1 MSRPMV
7 MGILNVTPDS
17 FYDGGRYMSQRD
29 IERRIETIITEGA
42 DIIDI
47 GAYSTRPGAREISEE
62 DEWQRLQRGLKTI
75 YEIYPDAIVSVDTFR
90 SGIARRAVD
99 IGAAMI
105 NDISGGDLDSGM
117 YDTMAE
123 LHVPYV
129 VMHMQG
135 TPRTMQESPSYDNVT
150 NDVIS
155 DLSIKVSQLRKRGVK
170 DIIIDP
176 GFGFGKKITDNY
188 QLLNSIEKFAI
199 FEKPIMVGV
208 SRKSMIYKTIGTTPE
223 ESLNGTT
230 ALNAIALIKGA
241 SILRVHDVRE
251 AVECVKLYEQC
262 YHS

>member
-47 GAYSTRPGAREISEE
+47 GAYSTRAGAREISEE

-75 YEIYPDAIVSVDTFR
+75 YEIYPEAIVSVDTFR

-99 IGAAMI
+99 MGAAMI

-155 DLSIKVSQLRKRGVK
+155 DLSIKVSELRKRGVK